1 MAMQSDK
8 RRLRSRPGAAGV
20 ILAVG
25 VATSAGFA
33 HVIHTSK
40 RMNHRLY
47 RFLVALFMVTSTAG
61 CQSERPADPYP
72 QATPIRVTAVTA
84 AISPAVVR
92 VDIAQASYKD
102 GKQSLVR
109 GNGSGVIIDQQGR
122 VLTNYHVAGR
132 AIEIYVTLANKER
145 VPAHLIGDDHWTDL
159 AIIQMDMD
167 TVRQKNIS
175 FSSVELGDSSTLVVG
190 QDVMAFGTPFGLA
203 RTVTRGSVSNT
214 DRTFYDVQRRM
225 DIEGYET
232 GDFSNWVQ
240 MDVPINPGNS
250 GGPLV
255 DMWAKVVGIN
265 TRGGGQNLNFAIPID
280 TAKPVIAA
288 ILGSASPLKK
298 GRVDRSDLGF
308 ELKPMHELETF
319 YDIDINKGVLVNS
332 VDRIG
337 PFADAGGQAQ
347 DILLA
352 VNGQPTNVR
361 FPEELAAVRQRLA
374 SLPVGGSVQL
384 TVKRGKQILELAA
397 KTVLLEGYLGDEKGF
412 TQWGVSVRGV
422 TRPYAVANQ
431 LDDVA
436 GVWITSEAEGDPVE
450 RAHLQAGDVIRSVNG
465 QHVADLARFSELYDQ
480 SIQQKDE
487 RALLEVQRGRDIFTS
502 VLEVKKYAPATEPG
516 D

>member
-1 MAMQSDK
+1 M
-8 RRLRSRPGAAGV
+8 
-20 ILAVG
+20 
-25 VATSAGFA
+25 SA
-33 HVIHTSK
+33 
-40 RMNHRLY
+40 
-47 RFLVALFMVTSTAG
+47 AG
-61 CQSERPADPYP
+61 CQATAPPPADPYP
-72 QATPIRVTAVTA
+72 GATPQRVTAVTA

-92 VDIAQASYKD
+92 VDIAQATYKD

-122 VLTNYHVAGR
+122 ILTNYHVAGR
-132 AIEIYVTLANKER
+132 AVEIYVTLANKER

-167 TVRQKNIS
+167 MVRQKNIT
-175 FSSVELGDSSTLVVG
+175 FSSAQLGDSSTLVVG

-255 DMWAKVVGIN
+255 DMDAKVVGIN

-288 ILGSASPLKK
+288 LLASASPQQK
-298 GRVDRSDLGF
+298 GRVDRSDLGI

-319 YDIDINKGVLVNS
+319 YDIDINRGVLVDS

-337 PFADAGGQAQ
+337 PFSDAGGQAQ

-361 FPEELAAVRQRLA
+361 FPEELAAVRQRIA
-374 SLPVGGSVQL
+374 DLPVGSNVQL
-384 TVKRGKQILELAA
+384 TVKRGKQILELTA
-397 KTVLLEGYLGDEKGF
+397 KTVLLDGYLGDEKAF
-412 TQWGVSVRGV
+412 TQWGVSVREV
-422 TRPYAVANQ
+422 TRRYAIVNQ

-436 GVWITSEAEGDPVE
+436 GVWITSEAEGEPME
-450 RAHLQAGDVIRSVNG
+450 RAHLEGGDVIRSVNG
-465 QHVADLARFSELYDQ
+465 QRITDLARFSEIYEQ
-480 SIQQKDE
+480 STKQKDE

-502 VLEVKKYAPATEPG
+502 VLEIRKYAPATEPG

>member
-1 MAMQSDK
+1 MN
-8 RRLRSRPGAAGV
+8 LR
-20 ILAVG
+20 
-25 VATSAGFA
+25 FD
-33 HVIHTSK
+33 
-40 RMNHRLY
+40 
-47 RFLVALFMVTSTAG
+47 RFLVAVFMVLATAG
-61 CQSERPADPYP
+61 CQSSPPVDPYP
-72 QATPIRVTAVTA
+72 QATPTRVTAVTA

-92 VDIAQASYKD
+92 VDIAQATYKD

-122 VLTNYHVAGR
+122 ILTNYHVAGR

-159 AIIQMDMD
+159 AIIQMEMD
-167 TVRQKNIS
+167 TVRQKNIT
-175 FSSVELGDSSTLVVG
+175 FSSAELGDSSILVVG

-225 DIEGYET
+225 DIDGYET

-255 DMWAKVVGIN
+255 DMQAKVVGIN

-288 ILGSASPLKK
+288 ILASASPTQK
-298 GRVDRSDLGF
+298 GKVDRSDLGF

-319 YDIDINKGVLVNS
+319 YDIDINRGVLVNS

-337 PFADAGGQAQ
+337 PFTDAGGQAQ

-352 VNGQPTNVR
+352 VNGQATNVR
-361 FPEELAAVRQRLA
+361 FPEELAAARQRIA
-374 SLPVGGSVQL
+374 SLPVGSNVQL
-384 TVKRGKQILELAA
+384 TVKRGKATLDLAA
-397 KTVLLEGYLGDEKGF
+397 KTVLLEGYLGDEQGF
-412 TQWGVSVRGV
+412 AQWGASVRAV

-436 GVWITSEAEGDPVE
+436 GVWITSIAEGEPVD
-450 RAHLQAGDVIRSVNG
+450 RAHLQDGDVIRSVNG
-465 QHVADLARFSELYDQ
+465 QRVSDLPHFSALYDQ
-480 SIQQKDE
+480 SMQQKDE

-502 VLEVKKYAPATEPG
+502 VLEIKKYAPATEPG

>member
-1 MAMQSDK
+1 LNRHDASWRFGREFGIHIRGCMN
-8 RRLRSRPGAAGV
+8 LRSLGLFWCLG
-20 ILAVG
+20 IL
-25 VATSAGFA
+25 
-33 HVIHTSK
+33 
-40 RMNHRLY
+40 L
-47 RFLVALFMVTSTAG
+47 LAG
-61 CQSERPADPYP
+61 CQADPYP
-72 QATPIRVTAVTA
+72 AATPARIVAVTS

-92 VDIAQASYKD
+92 VDITQATYKD

-122 VLTNYHVAGR
+122 ILTNYHVAGR

-167 TVRQKNIS
+167 MVRQRNIA
-175 FSSVELGDSSTLVVG
+175 FSSAQLGDSGSLVVG

-214 DRTFYDVQRRM
+214 DRTFFDVQERM
-225 DIEGYET
+225 DIDGYET
-232 GDFSNWVQ
+232 GDFSNWIQ

-255 DMWAKVVGIN
+255 DINSKVVGIN

-288 ILGSASPLKK
+288 ILQSAGPGVK

-308 ELKPMHELETF
+308 ELLPMHQLESF
-319 YDIDINKGVLVNS
+319 YDIDINKGVLINS

-337 PFADAGGQAQ
+337 PYTDAGGRPQ

-352 VNGQPTNVR
+352 VNGEPTNVR

-374 SLPVGGSVQL
+374 SLPIGSDVQL
-384 TVKRGKQILELAA
+384 TVKRGKQNLTLVA
-397 KTVLLEGYLGDEKGF
+397 KTTRLEGYLGDERGF
-412 TQWGVSVRGV
+412 TQWGVSLREV

-431 LDDVA
+431 LDQVA
-436 GVWITSEAEGDPVE
+436 GVWITSMAEGEPCE
-450 RAHLQAGDVIRSVNG
+450 RAHLEVEDVILSVDRAPVTDMA
-465 QHVADLARFSELYDQ
+465 QFQSLYDKTL
-480 SIQQKDE
+480 KDHQDRVE
-487 RALLEVQRGRDIFTS
+487 LEIQRGQENFTAI
-502 VLEVKKYAPATEPG
+502 LDVKQYAPATEPG
-516 D
+516 E

>member
-1 MAMQSDK
+1 MNL
-8 RRLRSRPGAAGV
+8 RRYRFPGAV
-20 ILAVG
+20 LLIL
-25 VATSAGFA
+25 
-33 HVIHTSK
+33 
-40 RMNHRLY
+40 
-47 RFLVALFMVTSTAG
+47 STAA
-61 CQSERPADPYP
+61 CQSTTPPPADPYAA
-72 QATPIRVTAVTA
+72 ATPTRVTAVTA

-122 VLTNYHVAGR
+122 ILTNYHVAGR
-132 AIEIYVTLANKER
+132 AVEIYVTLANKER

-167 TVRQKNIS
+167 TVRQKNIT
-175 FSSVELGDSSTLVVG
+175 FSSAELGDSITLVVG

-255 DMWAKVVGIN
+255 DLNAKVVGIN

-288 ILGSASPLKK
+288 ILSSASPKQV
-298 GRVDRSDLGF
+298 GQVVRSDLGF

-319 YDIDINKGVLVNS
+319 YDIDINRGVLVNS

-352 VNGQPTNVR
+352 VNGQATNVR
-361 FPEELAAVRQRLA
+361 FPEELAAVRQRIA
-374 SLPVGGSVQL
+374 DLPVGSDVQL
-384 TVKRGKQILELAA
+384 AVKRGKQILNLTA
-397 KTVLLEGYLGDEKGF
+397 KTVLLEGYLGEEKGF
-412 TQWGVSVRGV
+412 TQWGVSVREV
-422 TRPYAVANQ
+422 TRPFAVVNQ
-431 LDDVA
+431 LDEVA
-436 GVWITSEAEGDPVE
+436 GVWITSEAEGEPAE
-450 RAHLQAGDVIRSVNG
+450 RAHLDAGDVIKSVNG
-465 QHVADLARFSELYDQ
+465 QRVTDLAHFAAMYDQ
-480 SIQQKDE
+480 SIQNKDE
-487 RALLEVQRGRDIFTS
+487 RALLEVQRGRDVFTS
-502 VLEVKKYAPATEPG
+502 VLEVRKYAPATEPG

>member
-1 MAMQSDK
+1 
-8 RRLRSRPGAAGV
+8 
-20 ILAVG
+20 
-25 VATSAGFA
+25 
-33 HVIHTSK
+33 
-40 RMNHRLY
+40 MNLCCD
-47 RFLVALFMVTSTAG
+47 RFLVAVFMVIATAG
-61 CQSERPADPYP
+61 CQSAPPADPYP
-72 QATPIRVTAVTA
+72 QATPTRVTGVTA

-92 VDIAQASYKD
+92 VDIAQATYKD

-109 GNGSGVIIDQQGR
+109 GNGSGVIIDQRGR
-122 VLTNYHVAGR
+122 ILTNYHVAGR
-132 AIEIYVTLANKER
+132 AIEIYVTLASKER

-167 TVRQKNIS
+167 TVRQKNIT
-175 FSSVELGDSSTLVVG
+175 FSSAELGDSSNLVVG

-225 DIEGYET
+225 DIDGYET

-255 DMWAKVVGIN
+255 DMQAKVVGIN

-280 TAKPVIAA
+280 TAKPVITT
-288 ILGSASPLKK
+288 ILSSASPTQK
-298 GRVDRSDLGF
+298 GKVDRSDLGF

-319 YDIDINKGVLVNS
+319 YDIDINRGVLVNS

-337 PFADAGGQAQ
+337 PFTDAGGQAQ

-361 FPEELAAVRQRLA
+361 FPEELAAARQRIA
-374 SLPVGGSVQL
+374 GLPVGSNVQL
-384 TVKRGKQILELAA
+384 TVKRGKQTLELAA
-397 KTVLLEGYLGDEKGF
+397 KTVLLEGYLGDEQGF
-412 TQWGVSVRGV
+412 TQWGASVRAV

-431 LDDVA
+431 LDEVA
-436 GVWITSEAEGDPVE
+436 GVWITSVAEGEPMD
-450 RAHLQAGDVIRSVNG
+450 RAHLQDGDVIRSVNG
-465 QHVADLARFSELYDQ
+465 QRVTDLAHFSALYDQ

-487 RALLEVQRGRDIFTS
+487 RVLLEVQRGRDVFTS
-502 VLEVKKYAPATEPG
+502 VLEVQKYAPATEPG